1 MHPNHDGTQAMRR
14 PSARTRSSDGRPTAA
29 DLAGTR
35 EPFES
40 ARTLPAAFYAS
51 DEVFRLEQSELFGRM
66 WLCIGREADIPN
78 AGDFF
83 THEVGDERILVVRGS
98 DATVRAFFNVCRHRG
113 TRIVDAPRG
122 EGLERLRCPYHAW
135 TYGLD
140 GRLTH
145 APRMAPNFA
154 KAAFSLVQVRLG
166 LFWGFIFVNLDDR
179 AEPLERYLA
188 DLPDLA
194 RYRMGELRCGKRV
207 EYEVEANWK
216 FMCENYSE
224 CYHCPGVH
232 PQLFRISD
240 YLPPGARVLEGG
252 ACFNG
257 GAMALRDGFATMSMS
272 GGSQMPQI
280 SGLSAEDHKRVLY
293 YLVYP
298 NLLLSPHPDYVLT
311 HTIWPLAPTR
321 SRVVCEWLFTRE
333 AVAMEGFDPVDMV
346 EFWDLT
352 NRQDWG
358 LCERAQAGAL
368 SRGYR
373 PGPYQPAEDCVYTFD
388 RWYADR
394 LAPLL

>member
-1 MHPNHDGTQAMRR
+1 MSEPRARSRGTDRR
-14 PSARTRSSDGRPTAA
+14 PTPAELAA
-29 DLAGTR
+29 TR

-66 WLCIGREADIPN
+66 WLCIGREADIPK

-83 THEVGDERILVVRGS
+83 THEIGDERLLVVRGS
-98 DATVRAFFNVCRHRG
+98 DATVRGFFNVCRHRG
-113 TRIVDAPRG
+113 SRIVDASRG
-122 EGLERLRCPYHAW
+122 EGLERLRCPYHSW
-135 TYGLD
+135 TYALD
-140 GRLTH
+140 GSLAQ
-145 APRMAPNFA
+145 APRMAAGFP
-154 KAAFSLVQVRLG
+154 KEGFSLLQARLG
-166 LFWGFIFVNLDDR
+166 LFEGFIFANLDDR

-194 RYRMGELRCGKRV
+194 RYRMGELCCGKRI

-216 FMCENYSE
+216 FLCENYSE

-232 PQLFRISD
+232 PQLVRISD
-240 YLPPGARVLEGG
+240 YLPPGTRVLEHG

-257 GAMALRDGFATMSMS
+257 GAMALRDGFSTMSMS
-272 GGSQMPQI
+272 GRSELPPI
-280 SGLSAEDHKRVLY
+280 PGLPDDDHKKVFY

-311 HTIWPLAPTR
+311 HTIWPQAPRR

-333 AVAMEGFDPVDMV
+333 AVAKEGFDPADVI

-352 NRQDWG
+352 NRQDWS
-358 LCERAQAGAL
+358 LCERAQRGAL

-373 PGPYQPAEDCVYTFD
+373 PGPYQPTEDCVHTFD

-394 LAPLL
+394 LASLLG

>member
-1 MHPNHDGTQAMRR
+1 MQSNHDGMQAMRGPRGLASVGECR
-14 PSARTRSSDGRPTAA
+14 PKAA
-29 DLAGTR
+29 DLAATR
-35 EPFES
+35 QPFEA
-40 ARTLPAAFYAS
+40 ARTLPAAFYIS
-51 DEVFRLEQSELFGRM
+51 DEVFRLEQAELFGRM
-66 WLCIGREADIPN
+66 WLCIGREADIPKP
-78 AGDFF
+78 GDFF
-83 THEVGDERILVVRGS
+83 THEVGDERILVLRGGDGTVRG
-98 DATVRAFFNVCRHRG
+98 FFNVCRHRG
-113 TRIVDAPRG
+113 TRLVDEPRG

-135 TYGLD
+135 TYALD

-145 APRMAPNFA
+145 APRMPANFA
-154 KAAFSLVQVRLG
+154 KAEFSLVQARLG
-166 LFWGFIFVNLDDR
+166 FFWGFIFVNLDEA

-188 DLPDLA
+188 DLPDLT

-240 YLPPGARVLEGG
+240 YLEPGARVLEGG

-272 GGSQMPQI
+272 GRSQLPQI
-280 SGLSAEDHKRVLY
+280 PGLSADDHRKVLY

-333 AVAMEGFDPVDMV
+333 AVTMEGFDPVDMV
-346 EFWDLT
+346 EFWDVT

-358 LCERAQAGAL
+358 LCERAEAGAL

-373 PGPYQPAEDCVYTFD
+373 PGPYQPSEDCVYTFD
-388 RWYADR
+388 RWYADK

>member
-1 MHPNHDGTQAMRR
+1 MSGRER
-14 PSARTRSSDGRPTAA
+14 RPTAA
-29 DLAGTR
+29 DLAATR
-35 EPFES
+35 EPLES

-51 DEVFRLEQSELFGRM
+51 PEIFRLEQSELFGRM
-66 WLCIGREADIPN
+66 WLCIGREADIPKP
-78 AGDFF
+78 GDFF
-83 THEVGDERILVVRGS
+83 THDVGGERLLVVRGR
-98 DATVRAFFNVCRHRG
+98 DASVRAFFNVCRHRG
-113 TRIVDAPRG
+113 SRIVDEPRG

-135 TYGLD
+135 TYALD

-145 APRMAPNFA
+145 APRMPAGFA
-154 KAAFSLVQVRLG
+154 RDSFPLVPARIDG
-166 LFWGFIFVNLDDR
+166 YAGFLFVNLDER

-194 RYRMGELRCGKRV
+194 RYRMGELRCGRRV

-216 FMCENYSE
+216 FICENYSE

-240 YLPPGARVLEGG
+240 YLEPGERALEHG

-272 GGSQMPQI
+272 GRSELPPI
-280 SGLSAEDHKRVLY
+280 PGLAADDHRKVFY

-298 NLLLSPHPDYVLT
+298 NFLLSPHPDYVLT

-321 SRVVCEWLFTRE
+321 SRIVCEWLFTRE
-333 AVAMEGFDPVDMV
+333 AVAMEGFDPVDV
-346 EFWDLT
+346 VQFWDLT

-373 PGPYQPAEDCVYTFD
+373 PGPYQATEDCVHTFD
-388 RWYADR
+388 RWYAEKV
-394 LAPLL
+394 APLL

>member
-1 MHPNHDGTQAMRR
+1 MQSNQPNGCR
-14 PSARTRSSDGRPTAA
+14 PKAA
-29 DLAGTR
+29 DLAATR
-35 EPFES
+35 QPFES
-40 ARTLPAAFYAS
+40 ARTLPGAFYTS
-51 DEVFRLEQSELFGRM
+51 DEVFRLEQAELFGRM
-66 WLCIGREADIPN
+66 WLCIGREADIPKP
-78 AGDFF
+78 GDFF
-83 THEVGDERILVVRGS
+83 THEVGDERILVLRGS
-98 DATVRAFFNVCRHRG
+98 DATVRGFFNVCRHRG
-113 TRIVDAPRG
+113 TRLVDEPRG

-135 TYGLD
+135 TYALD

-145 APRMAPNFA
+145 APRMPADFA
-154 KAAFSLVQVRLG
+154 RAEFSLVQARLG
-166 LFWGFIFVNLDDR
+166 FFWGFIFMNLDER

-188 DLPDLA
+188 DLPDLS
-194 RYRMGELRCGKRV
+194 RYRMAELRCGRRV

-240 YLPPGARVLEGG
+240 YLEPGARVLEGG

-272 GGSQMPQI
+272 GRSQLPPI
-280 SGLSAEDHKRVLY
+280 PGLSADDHRKVLY

-311 HTIWPLAPTR
+311 HTIWPLAPNR

-346 EFWDLT
+346 EFWDVT

-358 LCERAQAGAL
+358 LCERAGAGAS

-373 PGPYQPAEDCVYTFD
+373 PGPYQPSEDCVYTFD
-388 RWYADR
+388 RWYADK

>member
-1 MHPNHDGTQAMRR
+1 MQSNHDGMQAMRGPRGLASVGECR
-14 PSARTRSSDGRPTAA
+14 PKAA
-29 DLAGTR
+29 DLAATR
-35 EPFES
+35 QPFEA
-40 ARTLPAAFYAS
+40 ARTLPAAFYIS
-51 DEVFRLEQSELFGRM
+51 DEVFRLEQAELFGRM
-66 WLCIGREADIPN
+66 WLCIGREADIPKP
-78 AGDFF
+78 GDFF
-83 THEVGDERILVVRGS
+83 THEVGDERILVLRGGDGTVRG
-98 DATVRAFFNVCRHRG
+98 FFNVCRHRG
-113 TRIVDAPRG
+113 TRLVDEPRG

-135 TYGLD
+135 TYALD

-145 APRMAPNFA
+145 APRMPADFA
-154 KAAFSLVQVRLG
+154 KAEFSLVQARLG
-166 LFWGFIFVNLDDR
+166 FFWGFIFVNLDEA

-188 DLPDLA
+188 DLPDLT

-240 YLPPGARVLEGG
+240 YLEPGARVLEGG

-272 GGSQMPQI
+272 GRSQLPQI
-280 SGLSAEDHKRVLY
+280 PGLSADDHRKVLY

-333 AVAMEGFDPVDMV
+333 AVTMEGFDPVDMV
-346 EFWDLT
+346 EFWDVT

-358 LCERAQAGAL
+358 LCERAEAGAL

-373 PGPYQPAEDCVYTFD
+373 PGPYQPSEDCVYTFD
-388 RWYADR
+388 RWYADK